1 MRDHEAALV
10 RLATLKDLKRNGEAD
25 YKERVKDP
33 INAVR
38 NFMLSIEH
46 QIVDPLDSAITI
58 YETKALAYSDEQT
71 RIAAEQQAEIDRK
84 ERERLERERAKEA
97 EQKAREAK
105 RERDPIAKQEL
116 QREAEIIRATPVP
129 ASSGVTVAPRTA
141 SASSAGLTPKD
152 NWVVQVFDE
161 KALRA
166 AVKAGKISDACL
178 CVDEKFLGEQ
188 ARSMKER
195 MNVPINDAGDMPWP
209 GVRAVNDRGFASKGR
224 RR

>member
-71 RIAAEQQAEIDRK
+71 RIAAE
-84 ERERLERERAKEA
+84 
-97 EQKAREAK
+97 
-105 RERDPIAKQEL
+105 
-116 QREAEIIRATPVP
+116 
-129 ASSGVTVAPRTA
+129 
-141 SASSAGLTPKD
+141 
-152 NWVVQVFDE
+152 
-161 KALRA
+161 
-166 AVKAGKISDACL
+166 
-178 CVDEKFLGEQ
+178 
-188 ARSMKER
+188 
-195 MNVPINDAGDMPWP
+195 
-209 GVRAVNDRGFASKGR
+209 
-224 RR
+224 